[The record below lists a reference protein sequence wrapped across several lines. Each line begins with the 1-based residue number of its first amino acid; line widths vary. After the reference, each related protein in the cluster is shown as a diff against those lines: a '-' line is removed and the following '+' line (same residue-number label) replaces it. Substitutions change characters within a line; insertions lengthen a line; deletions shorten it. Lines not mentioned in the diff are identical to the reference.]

1 MANERLDDDVKYNP
15 GQCKEKK
22 KGKSIQ
28 QELLLAQLQVDQYV
42 KIFIMV
48 EEEKKRKA
56 GE

>member
-1 MANERLDDDVKYNP
+1 MTSNITLGNA
-15 GQCKEKK
+15 GGK

-28 QELLLAQLQVDQYV
+28 QELLLAQLQVEQHV

-48 EEEKKRKA
+48 EEEKRRKA